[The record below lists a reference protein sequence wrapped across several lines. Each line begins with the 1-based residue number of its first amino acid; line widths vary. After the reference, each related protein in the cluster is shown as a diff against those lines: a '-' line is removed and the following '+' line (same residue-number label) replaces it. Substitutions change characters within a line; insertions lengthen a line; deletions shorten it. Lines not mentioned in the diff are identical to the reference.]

1 MIEESDERQSRSL
14 REELERARVALDTTV
29 QSLREVDER
38 LNALEDERPRFAHLA
53 TVCSSLE
60 KLAELGASDLFWQA
74 SEPGLDSAR
83 HLQHI
88 HARLDGFEKEV
99 AEVELLREEFL
110 AELQLKQDEAD
121 WVTDEISELERKIE
135 ERESEWEIE
144 RDPGAIVIRASIMP
158 WTRGG
163 EDDERFRKTLSLS
176 LLASLICAL
185 LLPLIDLPIPS
196 ASEALDERDR
206 LTQLIRQEREL
217 VPPTVAMIEPTPAVE
232 REQDP
237 VPPSEEQA
245 LAEVTPATPEPT
257 SSSSPAVQKRDVKS
271 SGILAFS
278 EQLSGLAEAAAVDRL
293 GSNAQ
298 ITDDRSATADLPVR
312 AMVATQAAGSS
323 GGINIADLSRG
334 TGGTGD
340 RLDGVAIA
348 KATSTIGAGGGNG
361 DRPLAGGGP
370 SASRTDEEIQI
381 VFDRHKAALYR
392 LYNRALRSNPTLRG
406 QIVLRLTI
414 ESDGT
419 VSLCEVKSTD
429 MKAPELASRV
439 AERVQTF
446 DFGAKEG
453 IPPVTIVYPIDFLPA
468 T

>member
-1 MIEESDERQSRSL
+1 MIEETDDRQRRSL
-14 REELERARVALDTTV
+14 REELERARVSLDATI
-29 QSLREVDER
+29 QSLREVDAR
-38 LNALEDERPRFAHLA
+38 LDALEDERPRYAHLEA
-53 TVCSSLE
+53 VCSSLE
-60 KLAELGASDLFWQA
+60 QLDELGANDLFWQS
-74 SEPGLDSAR
+74 SESSLDPAR
-83 HLQHI
+83 HLERVR
-88 HARLDGFEKEV
+88 ARLDGFEKEIS
-99 AEVELLREEFL
+99 EVEMLREEFL
-110 AELQLKQDEAD
+110 AEVERKQDEAD
-121 WVTDEISELERKIE
+121 WVGDEISELERKIE

-144 RDPGAIVIRASIMP
+144 RDPSNIVIRASIMP

-163 EDDERFRKTLSLS
+163 EDDARFRKTLSLS

-196 ASEALDERDR
+196 VSEAFDERDR

-217 VPPTVAMIEPTPAVE
+217 VPPTVAMVEPTPAVE

-237 VPPSEEQA
+237 VPPSEEPA
-245 LAEVTPATPEPT
+245 LAEAAPSTPEPT
-257 SSSSPAVQKRDVKS
+257 SSSQPAAQKRDIKN

-298 ITDDRSATADLPVR
+298 ITDDGRAAADLPAR
-312 AMVATQAAGSS
+312 AMIATQAAGSS
-323 GGINIADLSRG
+323 GGINIAELSRG
-334 TGGTGD
+334 SGGTGD

-348 KATSTIGAGGGNG
+348 KATSTIGGGGGHG

-414 ESDGT
+414 APDGS
-419 VSLCEVKSTD
+419 VSFCEVKSTD

-439 AERVQTF
+439 AERVETF